1 MIDTTKAW
9 RILIALVAAA
19 GPILQYGLMAY
30 DETLATLPGKTVEFF
45 SYFTILSNA
54 LAAIALAA
62 PLVAPLV
69 TPTSRLARWSE
80 QAGPRAAMAT
90 YLAITAVVY
99 HTMLAHTWNPQGL
112 RLAATTINHT
122 ITPAAFLID
131 LALRGGRGEAR
142 WIAALKSMAFPAAF
156 GAWTLAHG
164 AVSGFYPY
172 PFMDVAKRGYPAVLL
187 TIVQMGVAF
196 ALVCLIFVALL
207 RVRTRTTSAK
217 PAPLSA

>member
-1 MIDTTKAW
+1 MTDKTKAW
-9 RILIALVAAA
+9 RLLIALVAAS

-30 DETLATLPGKTVEFF
+30 DETLATLPAKTVEFF

-62 PLVAPLV
+62 PLVAPA
-69 TPTSRLARWSE
+69 SRLAVWSE
-80 QAGPRAAMAT
+80 QAGPRAAIAT

-99 HTMLAHTWNPQGL
+99 HTMLAHAWDPHGL
-112 RLAATTINHT
+112 RLVATTLNHT
-122 ITPAAFLID
+122 ITPAAFLLD
-131 LALRGGRGEAR
+131 LVLRGGQGEAR
-142 WIAALKSMAFPAAF
+142 WIAALKSMAFPALF

-164 AVSGFYPY
+164 ALSGFYPY

-196 ALVCLIFVALL
+196 ALVCLVFIALL
-207 RVRTRTTSAK
+207 RVRTRMASAK